1 MTVRNSTPERPW
13 AVRIAEESDIP
24 AIRTLMDRAIRELMR
39 GFLAPEEIDASFE
52 IMGLDTQLI
61 TDGTYFVIEAGG
73 RLVGC
78 GGWSARATLYGGDHT
93 EGRSDAMLDPA
104 RDAARVR
111 AMYTDPM
118 RARQGIGRAIL
129 AACER
134 AAASAGFSRAELMAT
149 MAGVPLYGACGYAP
163 VERTTAM
170 SSKGVQ
176 IPLVRMGKTL
186 RATFKD

>member
-1 MTVRNSTPERPW
+1 MTDRNSTPERPW
-13 AVRIAEESDIP
+13 AVRIAEERDIP

-39 GFLAPEEIDASFE
+39 GFLAPEEIEASFE

-111 AMYTDPM
+111 AMYTHPDFKRRGVGRLVLELCEKAA
-118 RARQGIGRAIL
+118 RA
-129 AACER
+129 E
-134 AAASAGFSRAELMAT
+134 GFRRAELMAT
-149 MAGVPLYGACGYAP
+149 MAGEPLYRACGYVPIEKAAYA
-163 VERTTAM
+163 EN
-170 SSKGVQ
+170 GVTV
-176 IPLVRMGKTL
+176 PLLKMGKAL
-186 RATFKD
+186 